1 MLYIV
6 FILVLAGFI
15 ALVVWGLNKY
25 SALGCISSIIG
36 LIGTIIFGIVVVF
49 STIIVVDEN
58 VYSDALYEKYTARRE
73 ALEWRLEQNYTDND
87 NNLGATELYK
97 EIQEYN
103 EDLASAKANRA
114 NPWLKIYAGEYVDRL
129 EFIEMN

>member
-1 MLYIV
+1 MLYVV
-6 FILVLAGFI
+6 FILALAVFI
-15 ALVVWGLNKY
+15 ALIVWGCNKY
-25 SALGCISSIIG
+25 STLGCISSIVG
-36 LIGTIIFGIVVVF
+36 FIGTVIFGIVMVF
-49 STIIVVDEN
+49 STIVIINEN
-58 VYSDALYEKYTARRE
+58 VYSDSFYEKYTTRKAT
-73 ALEWRLEQNYTDND
+73 LEWRLEQDYTDND

-129 EFIEMN
+129 EPIELK

>member
-1 MLYIV
+1 MLYVV
-6 FILVLAGFI
+6 FILALAGFI
-15 ALVVWGLNKY
+15 ALIVWGLNKY

>member
-1 MLYIV
+1 MLYVI
-6 FILVLAGFI
+6 FILALAGFI
-15 ALVVWGLNKY
+15 ALIVWGLNKY
-25 SALGCISSIIG
+25 SALGSISSIIG

>member
-6 FILVLAGFI
+6 FILALAGFI
-15 ALVVWGLNKY
+15 ALVVWGLDKY
-25 SALGCISSIIG
+25 SALGSISSIIG

>member
-1 MLYIV
+1 MLYVV
-6 FILVLAGFI
+6 FILALAGFI
-15 ALVVWGLNKY
+15 ALIVWGLNKY

-103 EDLASAKANRA
+103 ENLASAKANRA

-129 EFIEMN
+129 EFIKMN

>member
-1 MLYIV
+1 MLYVV

-15 ALVVWGLNKY
+15 SLVAWGLDKY

-36 LIGTIIFGIVVVF
+36 IIGTIIFGIVMIISTVVV
-49 STIIVVDEN
+49 INEN
-58 VYSDALYEKYTARRE
+58 VYSDSLYEKYTARRE

-87 NNLGATELYK
+87 NNLGATELYE

-103 EDLASAKANRA
+103 ETLASAKANRA

-129 EFIEMN
+129 EPIELK

>member
-1 MLYIV
+1 MLYVV
-6 FILVLAGFI
+6 FILALVGFI
-15 ALVVWGLNKY
+15 TLAVWGFDKY
-25 SALGCISSIIG
+25 SALGCMSSIVGIV
-36 LIGTIIFGIVVVF
+36 GTIIFGIVVVF
-49 STIIVVDEN
+49 STIAVINEN

-103 EDLASAKANRA
+103 EDLASAKANRT

>member
-15 ALVVWGLNKY
+15 ALIVWGLNKY
-25 SALGCISSIIG
+25 STLGCISSIIG

-73 ALEWRLEQNYTDND
+73 ALEWRLEQNYTNND

>member
-1 MLYIV
+1 MLYVV
-6 FILVLAGFI
+6 FILAFAGFI
-15 ALVVWGLNKY
+15 AFAAWGFDKY
-25 SALGCISSIIG
+25 SALSCVSSIDG
-36 LIGTIIFGIVVVF
+36 LFGAVIFGLVVVF
-49 STIIVVDEN
+49 STITVINEN

>member
-25 SALGCISSIIG
+25 TALGCISSIIG

>member
-25 SALGCISSIIG
+25 SALGFISSIIG

-49 STIIVVDEN
+49 STITVVDEN